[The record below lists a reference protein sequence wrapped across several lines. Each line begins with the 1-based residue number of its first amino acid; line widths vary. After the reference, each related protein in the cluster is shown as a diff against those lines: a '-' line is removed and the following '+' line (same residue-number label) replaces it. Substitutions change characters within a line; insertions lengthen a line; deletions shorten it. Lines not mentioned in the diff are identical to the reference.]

1 MYEFE
6 DTKYED
12 AKYVVTIDGTK
23 QIVVKINGVESW
35 VELDTANRHYA
46 EMMKQVKEG
55 TLTIEDAD

>member
-1 MYEFE
+1 MYEF
-6 DTKYED
+6 KD

-46 EMMKQVKEG
+46 EILKQVEAG
-55 TLTIEDAD
+55 TLTIKDAD

>member
-1 MYEFE
+1 MYEF
-6 DTKYED
+6 KD

-35 VELDTANRHYA
+35 VMMDTSNTHYQQIL
-46 EMMKQVKEG
+46 KQVAEG